1 MWMKKALS
9 KSFRQLVSTTAA
21 NTRYQIFINN
31 YMELITKVHIAIMTN
46 EDLVKNELI
55 PTWQPLAAI
64 AFRTG
69 LPIRT
74 CEAILVKMYNAGE
87 VKCSR
92 VRIDGHNKVHL
103 FKKIQY
109 QKIMGVMMPLDTSG
123 MEA

>member
-1 MWMKKALS
+1 
-9 KSFRQLVSTTAA
+9 
-21 NTRYQIFINN
+21 
-31 YMELITKVHIAIMTN
+31 MELQLKVDITIMTN
-46 EDLVKNELI
+46 EDLVRNELL

-64 AFRTG
+64 AYRTN

-74 CEAILVKMYNAGE
+74 CESILVKMYNAGE

-103 FKKIQY
+103 FKKIEY
-109 QKIMGVMMPLDTSG
+109 QKIMGVMLPLDTSG